1 MRCSKCGSKRIGIFL
16 DGSGRICK
24 DCHTTFPPERWVRLI
39 RRALFGERYCM
50 RHSRY
55 EGGWRG
61 AYERCQLL
69 TGGDA

>member
-1 MRCSKCGSKRIGIFL
+1 MRCSYCGSKRIGVFL
-16 DGSGRICK
+16 DGSGRVCK
-24 DCHTTFPPERWVRLI
+24 DCHRDLPPERWVRLI
-39 RRALFGERYCM
+39 RRALFGERYCV

-61 AYERCQLL
+61 TYERCQSV